1 MLFCIYIDT
10 HSYIKKCQEI
20 TIQEGIRGMVRYG
33 GTVCAADAQMY
44 KLLQLGGGSDSE
56 IPLFPYD
63 SSVSVPIMVS
73 IGEMEFLIVSSG
85 GGSEKG
91 LGVFVSRLGEPT
103 RATLE
108 WPSYPIS
115 VGIPFYFNLASLL
128 FNILQSIFTSIC
140 HCSPRISRPP
150 HSPLRNT

>member
-1 MLFCIYIDT
+1 MAR
-10 HSYIKKCQEI
+10 HGE
-20 TIQEGIRGMVRYG
+20 
-33 GTVCAADAQMY
+33 TVCAADAQMY
-44 KLLQLGGGSDSE
+44 KLLQLRGGFDSE

-63 SSVSVPIMVS
+63 SSVSIPIMLS
-73 IGEMEFLIVSSG
+73 IGETEFLIVSSG

-115 VGIPFYFNLASLL
+115 VSMPWLSTLYDDIN
-128 FNILQSIFTSIC
+128 
-140 HCSPRISRPP
+140 
-150 HSPLRNT
+150 